1 MRTGTNLSLIKSAS
15 FDWQHNGQRIFPTV
29 SNSAILSNNY
39 VSLLSDRLSTHA
51 YKRENGVTNEAI
63 VIEWAAAAPGEDLEV
78 AKKRWDVALLGWK
91 CCCFVRK
98 PSWQIE
104 ATLS

>member
-15 FDWQHNGQRIFPTV
+15 FDNTSVKRIFPTV

-39 VSLLSDRLSTHA
+39 VSLLSDRLSAHA

-63 VIEWAAAAPGEDLEV
+63 VIEWAAAA
-78 AKKRWDVALLGWK
+78 
-91 CCCFVRK
+91 
-98 PSWQIE
+98 SW
-104 ATLS
+104 

>member
-15 FDWQHNGQRIFPTV
+15 FDNTYISQRIFPIV

-39 VSLLSDRLSTHA
+39 VSLLSDRLSAHA

-63 VIEWAAAAPGEDLEV
+63 VIEWAAAA
-78 AKKRWDVALLGWK
+78 AW
-91 CCCFVRK
+91 
-98 PSWQIE
+98 
-104 ATLS
+104 

>member
-15 FDWQHNGQRIFPTV
+15 FKQHIGQRIFPTV

-39 VSLLSDRLSTHA
+39 VSLLSDCLSAHA

-63 VIEWAAAAPGEDLEV
+63 VIEWAAAA
-78 AKKRWDVALLGWK
+78 AW
-91 CCCFVRK
+91 
-98 PSWQIE
+98 
-104 ATLS
+104 